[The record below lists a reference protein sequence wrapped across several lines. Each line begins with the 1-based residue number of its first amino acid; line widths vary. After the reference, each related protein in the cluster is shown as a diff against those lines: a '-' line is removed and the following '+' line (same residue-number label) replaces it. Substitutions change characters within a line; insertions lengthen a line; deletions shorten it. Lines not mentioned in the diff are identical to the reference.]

1 MNQEKGIIAAGHPET
16 AKAAGQILQDGGNA
30 FDAVVAAQ
38 LMAFVA
44 EPVLTSLGGGGFLL
58 AEKASGKEVLYDFF
72 VQSPLQKRNPSQLRF
87 YPITADFG
95 ETQQEFHIG
104 HGSIATPGLVKGLF
118 EIHRDLCS
126 LPMKRLAEPAVRL
139 ARKGL
144 HINHFQSGIFDIIK
158 PIYLAS
164 PDASQIFR
172 SSESEDEL
180 VKEGERLKQPELA
193 DFMEQLITDGES
205 LFYEGEIAGS
215 VTRICRENGG
225 HLTPGDF
232 QNYQVFKRNP
242 LKISYRNHHIAI
254 NPPPASGG
262 ILIAFVLK
270 LMESMDPEPFQFGT
284 EPWLDLLVYVQ
295 KITNKARL
303 DSFVDHPSDDPVQKL
318 LDRDYLDIY
327 RQEIRN
333 RLASFRGTT
342 QISIADRN
350 GNMASLTSSNGEGSS
365 VMIPG
370 TGVMLNNMLGEKD
383 LNPGGFHNWRTNERV
398 TSMMAPGIMKMNDN
412 TRIVFGS
419 GGSNRIRTA
428 ILQVLLNLTDFNMSL
443 KQAVD
448 SPRIHCEDDQLN
460 VESGFPVDQLVNLAE
475 DYPNHK
481 IWKEKSLFF
490 GGAHSVSYGP
500 DGFSG
505 AGDSRRG
512 GVSVMV

>member
-1 MNQEKGIIAAGHPET
+1 MKQKKGVIAAGHPET

-58 AEKASGKEVLYDFF
+58 AEKASGKQVLYDFF

-104 HGSIATPGLVKGLF
+104 QGSIATPGMVKGLF

-126 LPMKRLAEPAVRL
+126 LPMKRLAEPAIRL

-144 HINHFQSGIFDIIK
+144 QINHFQSGIFDIIK

-164 PDASQIFR
+164 PDATQIFR
-172 SSESEDEL
+172 GSGSEDEL
-180 VKEGERLKQPELA
+180 VQEGEHLKQLQLA
-193 DFMEQLITDGES
+193 DFMEQLVADGES
-205 LFYEGEIAGS
+205 LFYEGEIADS
-215 VTRICRENGG
+215 ITRNCRENGG

-232 QNYQVFKRNP
+232 QNYQVFRRDP
-242 LKISYRNHHIAI
+242 LKINYRNHHIAI

-262 ILIAFVLK
+262 ILIAFALK
-270 LMESMDPEPFQFGT
+270 LMESMDPEPFQFGS
-284 EPWLDLLVYVQ
+284 ESWLDLLVYVQ
-295 KITNKARL
+295 KMTNKARV

-318 LDRDYLDIY
+318 LDPDYLEIY

-333 RLASFRGTT
+333 RAASFRGTT
-342 QISIADRN
+342 QISIADRD
-350 GNMASLTSSNGEGSS
+350 GNMASLTSSNGEGSG

-370 TGVMLNNMLGEKD
+370 IGVMLNNMLGEKD

-412 TRIVFGS
+412 THIVFGS

-428 ILQVLLNLTDFNMSL
+428 ILQVLLNLADFGMPL
-443 KQAVD
+443 KKAVD
-448 SPRIHCEDDQLN
+448 SPRIHCEVDQLN
-460 VESGFPVDQLVNLAE
+460 VENGFSSDQLVNLAK

-512 GVSVMV
+512 GVSVIV